1 MEESKGCLFS
11 GVLET
16 WISSA
21 FWLVLA
27 VKTPVPEP
35 LSQAPEVP
43 PTLAGNLLKIL
54 VILSSVKIYLN
65 K

>member
-11 GVLET
+11 TVLET

-27 VKTPVPEP
+27 VKADYARATV
-35 LSQAPEVP
+35 SQVSEVP
-43 PTLAGNLLKIL
+43 PDPCWQPLKNNCH
-54 VILSSVKIYLN
+54 SKFS
-65 K
+65 